1 MEWVQENFS
10 RGNHWI
16 VEDEVEGFYI
26 LTEFLGIN
34 HNVTGTGPPLW
45 FETIVFRS
53 SAKGMLGVKIEYG
66 TVRYSTMADAL
77 AGHAVSLKRSEGA
90 KSESLN
96 SDSGITASVNA
107 THATHS

>member
-1 MEWVQENFS
+1 MARMTYASVGADGSPIWFERMVFRES
-10 RGNHWI
+10 THGS
-16 VEDEVEGFYI
+16 
-26 LTEFLGIN
+26 LGI
-34 HNVTGTGPPLW
+34 
-45 FETIVFRS
+45 
-53 SAKGMLGVKIEYG
+53 KIEYG

-107 THATHS
+107 THVTHS